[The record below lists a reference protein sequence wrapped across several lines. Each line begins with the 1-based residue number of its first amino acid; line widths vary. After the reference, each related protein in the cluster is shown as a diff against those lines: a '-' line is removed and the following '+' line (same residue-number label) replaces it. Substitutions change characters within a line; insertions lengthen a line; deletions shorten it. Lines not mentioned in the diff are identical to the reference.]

1 MQHTTNPQRVSCAAN
16 SHIRPRHLAE
26 KWYERA
32 IAATYGHRLKLLMR
46 VRCLH
51 CAAQVELDD
60 RRVKGRKMAQIRCW
74 MCAQSSV
81 VELLPP
87 DVKSSTIIT
96 DPVAQQDRPFTATRL
111 EQTSDARLATLD
123 LPTGKSIAISVVGG
137 SSQGLQRGLTMPLV
151 TIGRLRGGADFEID
165 DPMISRLHCAVEVK
179 NDTVYLRDLRS
190 TNGTYVAE
198 KRVLATEIDDAT
210 EFRIGASTL
219 RVSIR
224 TH

>member
-1 MQHTTNPQRVSCAAN
+1 MPIV
-16 SHIRPRHLAE
+16 LE
-26 KWYERA
+26 
-32 IAATYGHRLKLLMR
+32 LVMR

-81 VELLPP
+81 VDLVPP
-87 DVKSSTIIT
+87 DAKSSTIIT
-96 DPVAQQDRPFTATRL
+96 DPLAPQDRPFAATRL
-111 EQTSDARLATLD
+111 EQSATDRVATLD
-123 LPTGKSIAISVVGG
+123 LPEGKSIAISVVGG
-137 SSQGLQRGLTMPLV
+137 SSQGLERGLTMPLV

-190 TNGTYVAE
+190 TNGTYVAD
-198 KRVLATEIDDAT
+198 KRVLATQIDDAT
-210 EFRIGASTL
+210 EFRIGTSTL

-224 TH
+224 SHQ

>member
-1 MQHTTNPQRVSCAAN
+1 M
-16 SHIRPRHLAE
+16 
-26 KWYERA
+26 
-32 IAATYGHRLKLLMR
+32 LKLLMR

-51 CAAQVELDD
+51 CSAQVELDD

-81 VELLPP
+81 VDLLPP
-87 DVKSSTIIT
+87 DLKSSTIVT
-96 DPVAQQDRPFTATRL
+96 DPVAPQDRPFAATRL
-111 EQTSDARLATLD
+111 EQSDSARVATLD
-123 LPTGKSIAISVVGG
+123 LPQGKSIAISVVAG
-137 SSQGLQRGLTMPLV
+137 SSEGLERGMTMPLV

-190 TNGTYVAE
+190 TNGTYVAD
-198 KRVLATEIDDAT
+198 KRVLATQIDDST
-210 EFRIGASTL
+210 EFRIGTSTL

-224 TH
+224 PH

>member
-1 MQHTTNPQRVSCAAN
+1 
-16 SHIRPRHLAE
+16 
-26 KWYERA
+26 
-32 IAATYGHRLKLLMR
+32 MR

-51 CAAQVELDD
+51 CAAQVEIDD

-81 VELLPP
+81 VDLLPP
-87 DVKSSTIIT
+87 DLNSSTIAGELRE
-96 DPVAQQDRPFTATRL
+96 PQDHPFGATRL
-111 EQTSDARLATLD
+111 EESGKAGVATLD
-123 LPTGKSIAISVVGG
+123 LPAGKSIAISVVGG
-137 SSQGLQRGLTMPLV
+137 SSQGLERGLTMPLV

-179 NDTVYLRDLRS
+179 NDAVYLRDLRS

-198 KRVLATEIDDAT
+198 KRVLATQIDDAT
-210 EFRIGASTL
+210 EFRIGTSTL

-224 TH
+224 PH

>member
-1 MQHTTNPQRVSCAAN
+1 MEDSPTRATQ
-16 SHIRPRHLAE
+16 LAE

-32 IAATYGHRLKLLMR
+32 IAATHRHRLKLLMR

-96 DPVAQQDRPFTATRL
+96 DPLAPQDRPFAAARL
-111 EQTSDARLATLD
+111 EQTSSARLATLD
-123 LPTGKSIAISVVGG
+123 LPSGKSIAISVVGG

-190 TNGTYVAE
+190 TNGTYVAD
-198 KRVLATEIDDAT
+198 KQGLATQIDDAT
-210 EFRIGASTL
+210 EFRVGTSTL

-224 TH
+224 SHQ

>member
-1 MQHTTNPQRVSCAAN
+1 MEDSPTRATQ
-16 SHIRPRHLAE
+16 LAE

-32 IAATYGHRLKLLMR
+32 IAATYRHRLKLLMR

-96 DPVAQQDRPFTATRL
+96 DPVAPQDRPFTASRL
-111 EQTSDARLATLD
+111 EQTSSARLATLD
-123 LPTGKSIAISVVGG
+123 LPSGKSIAISVVGG
-137 SSQGLQRGLTMPLV
+137 SSQGLERGLTMPLV

>member
-1 MQHTTNPQRVSCAAN
+1 MEDSPTRATQ
-16 SHIRPRHLAE
+16 LAE

-32 IAATYGHRLKLLMR
+32 IAATYRHRLKLLMR

-96 DPVAQQDRPFTATRL
+96 DPVAPQDRPFTASRL
-111 EQTSDARLATLD
+111 EQTSSARLATLD
-123 LPTGKSIAISVVGG
+123 LPSGKSIAISVVGG

-151 TIGRLRGGADFEID
+151 TIGRLRGGADFEIV

>member
-1 MQHTTNPQRVSCAAN
+1 
-16 SHIRPRHLAE
+16 
-26 KWYERA
+26 
-32 IAATYGHRLKLLMR
+32 MR

-51 CAAQVELDD
+51 CSAQVELDD

-81 VELLPP
+81 VDLLPP
-87 DVKSSTIIT
+87 DVQSSTIVT
-96 DPVAQQDRPFTATRL
+96 DPVATQDRPFVASRL
-111 EQTSDARLATLD
+111 EQSASAREATLD
-123 LPTGKSIAISVVGG
+123 LPEGKSIAISVVAG
-137 SSQGLQRGLTMPLV
+137 SSQGLERGMTLPLV

-179 NDTVYLRDLRS
+179 NDAVYLRDLRS
-190 TNGTYVAE
+190 TNGTYVAD
-198 KRVLATEIDDAT
+198 KRVLATQIDDST

-224 TH
+224 PH

>member
-1 MQHTTNPQRVSCAAN
+1 M
-16 SHIRPRHLAE
+16 E

-51 CAAQVELDD
+51 CNAQVELDD

-224 TH
+224 AH